1 MRNWSTDTSKMNKK
15 SEQYQI
21 WKHENLIN
29 FGLTDEK
36 LDTQFLETN
45 LDILQ
50 IEDDSKRY
58 IKFLLNG

>member
-15 SEQYQI
+15 SKQYQI